1 MKRVHSRPRYRSR
14 LVSMVSRINGR
25 KRGATRQERKKARA
39 RLKKM
44 MEELNRRFSR
54 QGTPSSQRGRAR
66 TMFVS
71 PGGKK
76 GIVGGFL
83 DATPDPP
90 KMKSRNKRNSWPP
103 SPSIESQVVEQDA
116 ESPPL
121 ARRAG
126 APTTAFHRLRLHGKA
141 GVWLSRNAYRRLVI
155 GRERVEQK
163 LKQIGKQVRQLY
175 QRPPKNLRRA
185 AASLLLASGVSAR
198 KVPYVLA
205 VAGFYHIGFV
215 PEKHLFASQTAL
227 DDVRVVGACL
237 KNQLVA
243 KIGQGKH
250 TFFVGLD
257 TSSRGG
263 SLGAYVIS
271 SQDKIGKIEQA
282 FFGFDRPSSGSAQ
295 TLADG
300 LLAVVDVLTKAGG
313 IFGGFGSDAP
323 ATMVGPLNGVA
334 AHVMAKVGYVRHDTC
349 EFHASARVLAI
360 LEKVFPGQMNNPST
374 TQFWYLAWY
383 ILNSDWKLF
392 RGRIVDYLQGDP
404 SPVLLGRFSGNN
416 KKERV
421 DAALVRLG
429 KPDKPMAARWRTMAD
444 TMWFVDL
451 YWEALQTA
459 FESERQ
465 TGGTNAKPGSS
476 AAMCNQWIKWS
487 GSKKLRALCN
497 VALEFVNDIWWPFE
511 QLIGISDEEFGVAGC
526 NRVHSRPRR
535 VLEQLMLVENR
546 LADMQSLESLPLVV
560 AAFGEERK
568 EEVVHLYRH
577 LYQLTKESIL
587 RNSGRY
593 LSGIHALGGLADPDF
608 APVIFEALSHFLG
621 KRRKPL
627 QTAQGKRLLQCFS
640 DGKLGDAEREVFEQL
655 IDGDCWTSVELL
667 VAKLRESRRGFVAM
681 IKQAPRENHL
691 LWTLWSWRA
700 ALSNT
705 QRVEKSFLDF
715 DHQTRGAGNGK
726 SKAAEP
732 AGKGASIV
740 TVESKVLVKSAM
752 NDSVEAVL
760 ARRKEPK
767 EQKVVASKEDIVKQV
782 GLDFRRLD
790 FSRHDVERGRA
801 AAQSAQ
807 EFYREPRRGIS
818 TEIQAVFAA
827 LEKDVEGWKGP
838 RLVFADL
845 LRSGERFD
853 ISLST
858 ECSAD
863 CLLIEKLSKKGR
875 KPDSVICASCKRPFH
890 LKCMA
895 SEGVLAAGTTE
906 EDLHGVNFL
915 CGGCG
920 GTIELNKQAVGAPVV
935 VVDARPHSKKAR
947 TKKSQPN

>member
-1 MKRVHSRPRYRSR
+1 V
-14 LVSMVSRINGR
+14 
-25 KRGATRQERKKARA
+25 
-39 RLKKM
+39 
-44 MEELNRRFSR
+44 
-54 QGTPSSQRGRAR
+54 
-66 TMFVS
+66 
-71 PGGKK
+71 
-76 GIVGGFL
+76 
-83 DATPDPP
+83 
-90 KMKSRNKRNSWPP
+90 
-103 SPSIESQVVEQDA
+103 
-116 ESPPL
+116 
-121 ARRAG
+121 RRAG
-126 APTTAFHRLRLHGKA
+126 APTTAFHSGKFRGKA
-141 GVWLSRNAYRRLVI
+141 GVWLARKAYHRLLK
-155 GRERVEQK
+155 GRERAESK
-163 LKQIGKQVRQLY
+163 LKHVEKQVRQLY

-185 AASLLLASGVSAR
+185 TASLLLASGVSAR

-205 VAGFYHIGFV
+205 VTGLYHVGVV

-227 DDVRVVGACL
+227 DDVRVIGACL

-243 KIGQGKH
+243 KIGQGKR
-250 TFFVGLD
+250 TFFLGID

-271 SQDKIGKIEQA
+271 SQNEMGKIEHA
-282 FFGFDRPSSGSAQ
+282 FYGFDRPSSGSAE

-323 ATMVGPLNGVA
+323 ATMVGSLNGVA
-334 AHVMAKVGYVRHDTC
+334 AHVMAQVGYVRHDTC

-360 LEKVFPGQMNNPST
+360 LEKVFPGQMNVPST

-392 RGRIVDYLQGDP
+392 RGRIVDYLKGDP
-404 SPVLLGRFSGNN
+404 SPALLGRFSGNN
-416 KKERV
+416 MKERV
-421 DAALVRLG
+421 DAALEHLG

-451 YWEALQTA
+451 YWEALQAA

-465 TGGTNAKPGSS
+465 TGGVNAKPGSV

-511 QLIGISDEEFGVAGC
+511 QLIGVDDEDFGVAGC

-535 VLEQLMLVENR
+535 VLEQLMLVEDR
-546 LADMQSLESLPLVV
+546 LADLQSLDSFSIVL
-560 AAFGEERK
+560 AAFGEERRD
-568 EEVVHLYRH
+568 EVVRLYRH

-593 LSGIHALGGLADPDF
+593 LTGIHALGGLADPDF
-608 APVIFEALSHFLG
+608 VPVIFEALSHFLG
-621 KRRKPL
+621 KRKKPL
-627 QTAQGKRLLQCFS
+627 QTAEGQRLLQCFL
-640 DGKLGDAEREVFEQL
+640 DAKLGDAEREVFEQL
-655 IDGDCWTSVELL
+655 IEGNCWKSVELL
-667 VAKLRESRRGFVAM
+667 VAKVKESRGGFVAM

-691 LWTLWSWRA
+691 LWTLRSWRA

-715 DHQTRGAGNGK
+715 DHQTRGSGNSK
-726 SKAAEP
+726 SKATEP
-732 AGKGASIV
+732 AGKGASTV
-740 TVESKVLVKSAM
+740 TVESKVLVKSVM
-752 NDSVEAVL
+752 NDSVETVL
-760 ARRKEPK
+760 AQRKEPK
-767 EQKVVASKEDIVKQV
+767 EQKVVASKKDIVKQV
-782 GLDFRRLD
+782 GLDFERLD
-790 FSRHDVERGRA
+790 FSGDDVERGRA
-801 AAQSAQ
+801 AAQNAQ
-807 EFYREPRRGIS
+807 EFSREPRKGIS
-818 TEIQAVFAA
+818 AEIQAVFAA
-827 LEKDVEGWKGP
+827 LARDVEGWKGP

-895 SEGVLAAGTTE
+895 SERVLEEGTTQK
-906 EDLHGVNFL
+906 DLHGINFL

-920 GTIELNKQAVGAPVV
+920 GTIESNKHAGGAPVV
-935 VVDARPHSKKAR
+935 VVDAIPQSKRMK